1 MGNKIKRTTVFIEV
15 VALTNSTAFKVGETV
30 RNYKDDL
37 NRWVATDENGKRW
50 QNLAK
55 NLRNENFYR
64 FVNQYSM
71 SDIIYYLMDRNI
83 DYQTVM
89 WEMLVEAVEIT
100 FKEARV
106 TCIDDIYKYIVQHLI

>member
-1 MGNKIKRTTVFIEV
+1 MANSIKRTTVFIEV
-15 VALTNSTAFKVGETV
+15 VALTNSTAFKAGEAVG
-30 RNYKDDL
+30 NYKDDL

-55 NLRNENFYR
+55 NLRNENFYK

-71 SDIIYYLMDRNI
+71 EDIIYYLMNRNVN
-83 DYQTVM
+83 YQTVM
-89 WEMLVEAVEIT
+89 REMIVEAVETT

-106 TCIDDIYKYIVQHLI
+106 TCIDDICEYIVHHLI